1 MNPHASSTNK
11 DKRRNKAFMMI
22 KHKVQRKKIK
32 RSFRDKQVCRL
43 YKSLNHLKRMKC

>member
-32 RSFRDKQVCRL
+32 RSFRDKQVCKL
-43 YKSLNHLKRMKC
+43 CMFL